1 MTDDETRT
9 IVHLSDLH
17 FGRADAA
24 VARSL
29 RNAVWELQ
37 PHVVAISGDLTQRA
51 RRQQFRRVRSFIV
64 GLPSPQLIV
73 PGNHDVPLFNVFARL
88 MTPLGGYQRYIT
100 SDLTPRL
107 SDGTIWMMGINTTRR
122 TTIKSGRVSAAAV
135 REIEAALR
143 KAAPDS
149 IRILVAHHPFD
160 AAERGQGGTRALE
173 TLTSAGIDV
182 FLTGHLHTSYT
193 GHTAQRYLTSGR
205 SAVVV
210 EAATAT
216 STRLRDEANGFNV
229 LRIRRDVIRVETYR
243 WNGRSFERSDVRSF
257 KRGESGWIDG

>member
-1 MTDDETRT
+1 MTSEATHT

-17 FGRADAA
+17 FGRADAT

-29 RNAVWELQ
+29 RNAVWELK

-51 RRQQFRRVRSFIV
+51 RRRQFRRVRSFIL
-64 GLPSPQLIV
+64 GLPSPHLIV
-73 PGNHDVPLFNVFARL
+73 PGNHDVPLFNVLARL
-88 MTPLGGYQRYIT
+88 LTPLGGYRRYIT

-107 SDGTIWMMGINTTRR
+107 SDAAVWIMGINTTRR
-122 TTIKSGRVSAAAV
+122 TTLKSGRVSGAAV
-135 REIEAALR
+135 RQIQAALR
-143 KAAPDS
+143 EAVPGA

-160 AAERGQGGTRALE
+160 ADKPGRGGTRALE
-173 TLTSAGIDV
+173 ALTSAGIDV
-182 FLTGHLHTSYT
+182 FLTGHLHASYT

-229 LRIRRDVIRVETYR
+229 LRIQRHTIRVETYR
-243 WNGRSFERSDVRSF
+243 WNSRSFETSDTRSF
-257 KRGESGWIDG
+257 VRTDGGWADG

>member
-1 MTDDETRT
+1 VTNEATRT

-24 VARSL
+24 IARSL

-51 RRQQFRRVRSFIV
+51 RRRQFRRVRSFIV
-64 GLPSPQLIV
+64 GLPSPHVIV

-88 MTPLGGYQRYIT
+88 VTPLWGYQRYIT

-107 SDGTIWMMGINTTRR
+107 SDDMIWMMGINTTRR
-122 TTIKSGRVSAAAV
+122 TSIKSGRVSGATV
-135 REIEAALR
+135 RQIEGALREAA
-143 KAAPDS
+143 PGS
-149 IRILVAHHPFD
+149 TRILVAHHPFD
-160 AAERGQGGTRALE
+160 AAQRGRGGTRALE

-216 STRLRDEANGFNV
+216 STRLREEANGFNV
-229 LRIRRDVIRVETYR
+229 LRIQRDAIRVETYR
-243 WNGRSFERSDVRSF
+243 WNDRSFERYDVRSF
-257 KRGESGWIDG
+257 TRGDDGWVDS